1 MTQANSPEL
10 FTLLCCVPLCALP
23 FGLALAAIWF
33 LRRRGEAALPLLQM
47 LFDRS
52 GAQDDAL
59 DLGGTISPAAQR
71 PDLRAIA
78 RQHNFDDALRAQ
90 TGGTAAP
97 PPGFEPPA
105 QTPPS
110 ASAWDSDAR
119 QRDEDDEIGFSEA
132 DG

>member
-1 MTQANSPEL
+1 MTQANSPEF

-23 FGLALAAIWF
+23 FGLALAAILF
-33 LRRRGEAALPLLQM
+33 LRRRGEAALPFLQI

-59 DLGGTISPAAQR
+59 GLGATISPAKQR

-78 RQHNFDDALRAQ
+78 RQHSFDDALRAQ
-90 TGGTAAP
+90 SGPTAAP
-97 PPGFEPPA
+97 PPGFEPPV
-105 QTPPS
+105 QPPS
-110 ASAWDSDAR
+110 SGPSWDRDAR
-119 QRDEDDEIGFSEA
+119 LRDEDDEFGFSES